1 MKGYAVCLVV
11 ALAACSDPVATN
23 DGGNDSANISLDSN
37 GAEPA
42 ATADGGVPPEGRPDG
57 DSPADRNGTSR
68 DDSAATNRSA
78 PASPRP
84 GAPDRSGDQCRAS
97 DYQYLVGRHR
107 STIPPKPAGETW
119 RVTCTTCPVTMDYSE
134 RRLNIF
140 FNEQT
145 EIVEQVRC
153 G

>member
-1 MKGYAVCLVV
+1 MKGCAVCLIV
-11 ALAACSDPVATN
+11 ALAACAEPVATN
-23 DGGNDSANISLDSN
+23 DGGNDVANGSGDAN
-37 GAEPA
+37 GAEA
-42 ATADGGVPPEGRPDG
+42 AADADGGVPSEGRPDS
-57 DSPADRNGTSR
+57 DAPADSNGTSR
-68 DDSAATNRSA
+68 DDSAAANGSA
-78 PASPRP
+78 P
-84 GAPDRSGDQCRAS
+84 GDQCRAS

-134 RRLNIF
+134 RRLNIL
-140 FNEQT
+140 FNEKT

>member
-1 MKGYAVCLVV
+1 MKGYALCLVV
-11 ALAACSDPVATN
+11 ALAACAEPVATN
-23 DGGNDSANISLDSN
+23 DGGNDVAHGSVDGSGTEAT
-37 GAEPA
+37 
-42 ATADGGVPPEGRPDG
+42 ATADSGVPSEGRPDS
-57 DSPADRNGTSR
+57 DAPADSNGTSR
-68 DDSAATNRSA
+68 DDSAGANGSA
-78 PASPRP
+78 PVAPRP
-84 GAPDRSGDQCRAS
+84 RAPDRSGDQCRAR

-140 FNEQT
+140 FNEQS